1 MHFKIRTMKNINRV
15 TVLASLSLLCFIAF
29 FACSKGSSTNNT
41 PAPSP
46 NGVSIVNMS
55 FSPGTITVSVGT
67 TVKWNNNDNMTHTV
81 TADDNSFDSGN
92 IGAGSNFSRTF
103 SVAGTYPYHCTIHP
117 SMIGK
122 VVVE

>member
-1 MHFKIRTMKNINRV
+1 MKNINRV
-15 TVLASLSLLCFIAF
+15 TVWASLSLLCFIAF